1 MSADLIRK
9 EPDGLIGVWSSLSLQ
24 GYALTDDQ
32 ELGLPANIA
41 QNFRQK
47 YFRSPPLRHDDGDW
61 PIDRLR
67 ARDVIRYARGRR
79 SLELYEHG
87 NITITNRAG
96 IPGKREHSRVWLLR
110 DAQARE
116 LIRTLLQLV
125 PPSRRKREGTF
136 GVNLLRTFT
145 NIVTTPHHDLEEF
158 IIIYVLCRIGDGAET
173 YLYQPDDVSDSGE
186 PAAEPVLRFQ
196 LNPGD
201 IVIFEDRMF
210 KHGATPL
217 RNPLNGTAMRDA
229 LVCTVDHYE
238 TYLAAM

>member
-1 MSADLIRK
+1 MD
-9 EPDGLIGVWSSLSLQ
+9 VWESLGRQ

-32 ELGLPANIA
+32 KLGLPANLPEG
-41 QNFRQK
+41 FRQK
-47 YFRSPPLRHDDGDW
+47 YFHSPPLRHDDGDW

-67 ARDVIRYARGRR
+67 ARDVIRYRHGRHG
-79 SLELYEHG
+79 LELQEHED
-87 NITITNRAG
+87 ITITDRSC

-110 DAQARE
+110 DAQAGE
-116 LIRTLLQLV
+116 LLRTLLQLV

-145 NIVTTPHHDLEEF
+145 NIVTRPHHDLEEF
-158 IIIYVLCRIGDGAET
+158 IIIYVLCRIGGGAET

-186 PAAEPVLRFQ
+186 PVGEPVLRFQ

-201 IVIFEDRMF
+201 IVIFEDRLF

-217 RNPLNGTAMRDA
+217 RKPLNGTAMRDA
-229 LVCTVDHYE
+229 LVCTVDHHG